1 MSMEEGSEGALRFSG
16 GSQRGL
22 GRFRQP
28 VPVKEGEEYEVTIE
42 TVGRKGDG
50 IAKIQNFIVFVPNS
64 KAGDKV
70 KVKITG
76 IGATFAT
83 GTVVQ

>member
-1 MSMEEGSEGALRFSG
+1 MEEGSESSLRSG
-16 GSQRGL
+16 RGSQRGL

-28 VPVKEGEEYEVTIE
+28 VPLKEGEEYEVTIE

-50 IAKIQNFIVFVPNS
+50 IAKIRNFIVFVPNT
-64 KAGDKV
+64 KAGDEV
-70 KVKITG
+70 EIKITG
-76 IGATFAT
+76 LGATFAT

>member
-1 MSMEEGSEGALRFSG
+1 MEEGSEGSLRTG
-16 GSQRGL
+16 GAPQRGL

-50 IAKIQNFIVFVPNS
+50 IAKVRNFIVFVPNT